1 MSILKVK
8 GNDSGT
14 GTVTLEAPNTNTDRS
29 ISIPDVAGTFAT
41 VDSRDILSAQF
52 RSNAQ
57 TLSTSTTIA
66 ATENACCTGPL
77 AVASG
82 VTLTVA
88 AGGNLS
94 IV

>member
-1 MSILKVK
+1 MAVKVN
-8 GNDSGT
+8 GN
-14 GTVTLEAPNTNTDRS
+14 TVIN
-29 ISIPDVAGTFAT
+29 
-41 VDSRDILSAQF
+41 DIF
-52 RSNAQ
+52 RVNQQ

-66 ATENACCTGPL
+66 ADENAVATGPL
-77 AVASG
+77 AVATG